1 MEKPNTSPFDEWL
14 NDLEEFLLTRL
25 VVLTIPIAIVAGV
38 SGCGGAKILQES
50 VVVRDT
56 VVVTK
61 ERVLHDT
68 LIVQKDT
75 ILYQDRVRVEVKG
88 TLGKGVVITAECP
101 SDTIRVQTIRVV
113 NQAIQKRGIS
123 WEGLLGW
130 VIAILCILVILRTVL
145 QKLL

>member
-1 MEKPNTSPFDEWL
+1 MNGLTIWKK
-14 NDLEEFLLTRL
+14 FLLTRL
-25 VVLTIPIAIVAGV
+25 VVLTIPIAILAGV
-38 SGCGGAKILQES
+38 SGCGGAKILHES

-75 ILYQDRVRVEVKG
+75 ILYQDRVRVEVKY
-88 TLGKGVVITAECP
+88 LEGKRVVITAECP
-101 SDTIRVQTIRVV
+101 SDTIRVETIRIV
-113 NQAIQKRGIS
+113 NQPIQKRGVG

-130 VIAILCILVILRTVL
+130 VIAILCLLVIIRTIL
-145 QKLL
+145 QKLF

>member
-1 MEKPNTSPFDEWL
+1 MNGLTIWKR
-14 NDLEEFLLTRL
+14 FLLTRL
-25 VVLTIPIAIVAGV
+25 VVLTIPIAILAGV

-75 ILYQDRVRVEVKG
+75 ILYQDRVRVEVKY
-88 TLGKGVVITAECP
+88 LEGKRVVITAECP

-113 NQAIQKRGIS
+113 NQAIQKRGVG

-130 VIAILCILVILRTVL
+130 VIAILCLLVIIRTIL
-145 QKLL
+145 QKLF

>member
-1 MEKPNTSPFDEWL
+1 MNGLTIWKK
-14 NDLEEFLLTRL
+14 FLLTRL

-75 ILYQDRVRVEVKG
+75 ILYQDRVRVEVKY
-88 TLGKGVVITAECP
+88 LEGKRVVITAECP
-101 SDTIRVQTIRVV
+101 SDTIRVQTIRIV
-113 NQAIQKRGIS
+113 NQPIQKRGVG

>member
-1 MEKPNTSPFDEWL
+1 MNGLTIWKK
-14 NDLEEFLLTRL
+14 FLLTRL

-75 ILYQDRVRVEVKG
+75 ILYQDRVRVEVRY
-88 TLGKGVVITAECP
+88 LEGKRVVITAECP
-101 SDTIRVQTIRVV
+101 SDTIRVETIRIV
-113 NQAIQKRGIS
+113 NQPIQKRGVG

-130 VIAILCILVILRTVL
+130 VIAILCLLVIIRTIL
-145 QKLL
+145 QKLF

>member
-1 MEKPNTSPFDEWL
+1 MNGLTIWKR
-14 NDLEEFLLTRL
+14 FLLTRL
-25 VVLTIPIAIVAGV
+25 VVLTIPIAILAGV

-75 ILYQDRVRVEVKG
+75 ILYQDRVRVEVKY
-88 TLGKGVVITAECP
+88 LEGKRVVITAECP
-101 SDTIRVQTIRVV
+101 SDTIRVQTIRIV
-113 NQAIQKRGIS
+113 NQPIQKRGVG

-130 VIAILCILVILRTVL
+130 VIAILCLLVIIRTIL
-145 QKLL
+145 QKLF

>member
-1 MEKPNTSPFDEWL
+1 MNGLTIWKK
-14 NDLEEFLLTRL
+14 FLLTRL
-25 VVLTIPIAIVAGV
+25 VVLTIPIAILAGV

-75 ILYQDRVRVEVKG
+75 ILYQDRVRVEVKY
-88 TLGKGVVITAECP
+88 LEGKRVVITAECP
-101 SDTIRVQTIRVV
+101 SDTIRVETIRIV
-113 NQAIQKRGIS
+113 NQPIQKRGVG

-130 VIAILCILVILRTVL
+130 VIAILCLLVIIRTIL
-145 QKLL
+145 QKLF

>member
-1 MEKPNTSPFDEWL
+1 MNGLTIWKK
-14 NDLEEFLLTRL
+14 FLLTRL
-25 VVLTIPIAIVAGV
+25 VVLTIPIAILAGV

-75 ILYQDRVRVEVKG
+75 ILYQDRVRVEVKY
-88 TLGKGVVITAECP
+88 LEGKRVVITAECP
-101 SDTIRVQTIRVV
+101 SDTIRVETIRIV
-113 NQAIQKRGIS
+113 NQAIQKRGVG

-130 VIAILCILVILRTVL
+130 VIAILCLLVIIRTIL
-145 QKLL
+145 QKLF

>member
-1 MEKPNTSPFDEWL
+1 MNGLTIWKK
-14 NDLEEFLLTRL
+14 FLLTRL
-25 VVLTIPIAIVAGV
+25 ALLTIPIAILAGV

-75 ILYQDRVRVEVKG
+75 ILYQDRVRVEVKY
-88 TLGKGVVITAECP
+88 LEGKRVVITAECP
-101 SDTIRVQTIRVV
+101 SDTIRVQTIRIV
-113 NQAIQKRGIS
+113 NQPIQKRGVG

-130 VIAILCILVILRTVL
+130 VIAILCLLVIIRTIL
-145 QKLL
+145 QKLF

>member
-1 MEKPNTSPFDEWL
+1 MNGLTIWKR
-14 NDLEEFLLTRL
+14 FLLTRL
-25 VVLTIPIAIVAGV
+25 VVLTIPIAILAGV

-75 ILYQDRVRVEVKG
+75 ILYQDRVRVEVKY
-88 TLGKGVVITAECP
+88 LEGKRVVITAECP
-101 SDTIRVQTIRVV
+101 SDTIRVETIRIV
-113 NQAIQKRGIS
+113 NQAIQKRGVG

-130 VIAILCILVILRTVL
+130 VIAILCLLVIIRTIL
-145 QKLL
+145 QKLF

>member
-1 MEKPNTSPFDEWL
+1 MNGLTIWKK
-14 NDLEEFLLTRL
+14 FLLTRL
-25 VVLTIPIAIVAGV
+25 VVLTIPIAILAGV

-61 ERVLHDT
+61 ERVLYDT

-75 ILYQDRVRVEVKG
+75 ILYQDRVRVEVKY
-88 TLGKGVVITAECP
+88 LEGKRVVITAECP
-101 SDTIRVQTIRVV
+101 SDTIRVETIRIV
-113 NQAIQKRGIS
+113 NQAIQKRGVG

-130 VIAILCILVILRTVL
+130 VIAILCLLVIIRTIL
-145 QKLL
+145 QKLF

>member
-1 MEKPNTSPFDEWL
+1 MNGLTIWKK
-14 NDLEEFLLTRL
+14 FLLTRL
-25 VVLTIPIAIVAGV
+25 ALLTIPIAILAGV

-75 ILYQDRVRVEVKG
+75 ILYQDRVRVEVKY
-88 TLGKGVVITAECP
+88 LEGKRVVITAECP
-101 SDTIRVQTIRVV
+101 SDTIRVETIRIV
-113 NQAIQKRGIS
+113 NQPIKKRGVG

-130 VIAILCILVILRTVL
+130 VIAILCLLVILRTIL
-145 QKLL
+145 QKLF